1 MSRPVLVVTV
11 TTGYDDDGVGDDDGD
26 DGDEGVQCDNLK
38 SSSSSTSCDV
48 FPDRRT
54 CLRPHSGGW
63 SAQLGP
69 NTKNCRHPRPFGV
82 IQYLCICV
90 FPFVYLC
97 VCICVFMYLCLYIC
111 VCSCSNA
118 MSLSKKGEES
128 QK

>member
-1 MSRPVLVVTV
+1 MSRPVLVLTV
-11 TTGYDDDGVGDDDGD
+11 NTGYDDDGVGDDDSD
-26 DGDEGVQCDNLK
+26 DGDNLK
-38 SSSSSTSCDV
+38 SSSSSTLCDV

-90 FPFVYLC
+90 FAFVHLF
-97 VCICVFMYLCLYIC
+97 VCICVFVSLHLCI
-111 VCSCSNA
+111 
-118 MSLSKKGEES
+118 
-128 QK
+128 